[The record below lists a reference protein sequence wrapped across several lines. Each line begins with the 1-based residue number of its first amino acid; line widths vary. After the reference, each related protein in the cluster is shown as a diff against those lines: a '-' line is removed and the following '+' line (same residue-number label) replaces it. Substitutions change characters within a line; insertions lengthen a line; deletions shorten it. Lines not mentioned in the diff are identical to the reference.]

1 MIRFTLALL
10 MLWILPHLQAQAQP
24 LAQVASPNGATV
36 VEIEI
41 NGEGRASYRV
51 SHEGKPVIAPSRLG
65 FLLVD
70 APKIERNL
78 KLTSQSQRSF
88 DETWEQ
94 PWGEERRI
102 RNHYNELRFT
112 LSEQNAPHRSIDV
125 VFRVYDDGLGF
136 RYEFPQQA
144 QLTDVRILNELT
156 EFNFAQAG
164 EALWTPAMR
173 SNREEYL
180 YYRTPI
186 EEIGVAQTPLT
197 LKLASGLHLSVHEAA
212 LVDYS
217 GMNLMRIEGR
227 GLNALLTP
235 GVGDAAVVRRAP
247 FATPWRTIQMSSDA
261 GGLVE
266 SHLILNLNEPNA
278 LGDVSWF
285 EPGKYVGIWWQMHL
299 GVASWASGAK
309 HGATTQTALRYI
321 DFAARNGFSGVLI
334 EGWNIGWDG
343 DWFGNGE
350 DFSFTQPYP
359 DFDLEQ
365 VTSYARKR
373 GVRII
378 GHHETSANAAHYESQ
393 MEAGFALY
401 QRLGVRVVK
410 TGYVSDA
417 AGARV
422 NAQDGQVRF
431 AWHEGQEMAR
441 HHLRVIEAA
450 ARHQIAINP
459 HEPIK
464 DTGLRRT
471 YPNWV
476 SREGARGME
485 YNAWGN
491 PSNPPE
497 HEANLV
503 FTRLL
508 AGPMDFTP
516 GIFGMQTQSP
526 EGVAT
531 TWAKQLALYVVI
543 YSPIQMAADLLANYE
558 ANPGPFQFIRDVPV
572 DWEETR
578 VLNGEL
584 GDFVTI
590 VRRDRKSRDWYLGAI
605 TDEQARQLSAPL
617 TFLEPG
623 VAYRAQIYR
632 DGPAA
637 DYRGSQRSDIVIEER
652 KVTRD
657 DTLSLILAPGGGQAI
672 RFTPLPARPK
682 RR

>member
-1 MIRFTLALL
+1 
-10 MLWILPHLQAQAQP
+10 
-24 LAQVASPNGATV
+24 
-36 VEIEI
+36 
-41 NGEGRASYRV
+41 
-51 SHEGKPVIAPSRLG
+51 
-65 FLLVD
+65 
-70 APKIERNL
+70 
-78 KLTSQSQRSF
+78 
-88 DETWEQ
+88 
-94 PWGEERRI
+94 
-102 RNHYNELRFT
+102 
-112 LSEQNAPHRSIDV
+112 
-125 VFRVYDDGLGF
+125 
-136 RYEFPQQA
+136 
-144 QLTDVRILNELT
+144 
-156 EFNFAQAG
+156 
-164 EALWTPAMR
+164 
-173 SNREEYL
+173 
-180 YYRTPI
+180 
-186 EEIGVAQTPLT
+186 
-197 LKLASGLHLSVHEAA
+197 
-212 LVDYS
+212 
-217 GMNLMRIEGR
+217 
-227 GLNALLTP
+227 
-235 GVGDAAVVRRAP
+235 
-247 FATPWRTIQMSSDA
+247 
-261 GGLVE
+261 
-266 SHLILNLNEPNA
+266 
-278 LGDVSWF
+278 
-285 EPGKYVGIWWQMHL
+285 
-299 GVASWASGAK
+299 
-309 HGATTQTALRYI
+309 
-321 DFAARNGFSGVLI
+321 
-334 EGWNIGWDG
+334 
-343 DWFGNGE
+343 
-350 DFSFTQPYP
+350 
-359 DFDLEQ
+359 
-365 VTSYARKR
+365 
-373 GVRII
+373 
-378 GHHETSANAAHYESQ
+378 
-393 MEAGFALY
+393 
-401 QRLGVRVVK
+401 
-410 TGYVSDA
+410 
-417 AGARV
+417 
-422 NAQDGQVRF
+422 
-431 AWHEGQEMAR
+431 
-441 HHLRVIEAA
+441 
-450 ARHQIAINP
+450 
-459 HEPIK
+459 
-464 DTGLRRT
+464 
-471 YPNWV
+471 
-476 SREGARGME
+476 ME